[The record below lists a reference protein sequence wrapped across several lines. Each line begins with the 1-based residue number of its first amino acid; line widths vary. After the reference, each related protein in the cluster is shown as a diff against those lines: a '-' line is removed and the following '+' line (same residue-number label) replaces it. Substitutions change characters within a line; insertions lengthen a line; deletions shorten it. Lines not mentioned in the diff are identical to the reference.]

1 MHVEV
6 GDALAHPVVHRD
18 ERAIGPERDF
28 HRGSDALDA
37 LEKRTQRVDG
47 KVEQRLDVV
56 SRDDEHVAGK
66 DGPLVEECDRDV
78 VVEHDMRG
86 LCARDDGAKGARLQ
100 RGLAGIGASWRMP
113 RIAPLPLD
121 DWDEEVRPLG
131 AGGMSAPDGAPLNI
145 FATLANHPKLLRRW
159 VVFANHVLSKSSLS
173 ARDRELLI
181 LRTGWNNRA
190 PYEWGQHVA
199 IALRSDIT
207 QEEIDRIPA
216 GPDAPGWE
224 PFDATLLRLADELH
238 EGANATDATW
248 ATLAERYSTQQ
259 LMDAVF
265 AVGQYTL
272 VSYALNTF
280 GVEREAGVVGLP
292 SAPG

>member
-1 MHVEV
+1 
-6 GDALAHPVVHRD
+6 
-18 ERAIGPERDF
+18 
-28 HRGSDALDA
+28 
-37 LEKRTQRVDG
+37 
-47 KVEQRLDVV
+47 
-56 SRDDEHVAGK
+56 
-66 DGPLVEECDRDV
+66 
-78 VVEHDMRG
+78 
-86 LCARDDGAKGARLQ
+86 
-100 RGLAGIGASWRMP
+100 MP

-216 GPDAPGWE
+216 GPDAPGLGAVRRRRSCDS
-224 PFDATLLRLADELH
+224 PTSCTS
-238 EGANATDATW
+238 GANATDATW

>member
-1 MHVEV
+1 
-6 GDALAHPVVHRD
+6 
-18 ERAIGPERDF
+18 
-28 HRGSDALDA
+28 
-37 LEKRTQRVDG
+37 
-47 KVEQRLDVV
+47 
-56 SRDDEHVAGK
+56 
-66 DGPLVEECDRDV
+66 
-78 VVEHDMRG
+78 
-86 LCARDDGAKGARLQ
+86 
-100 RGLAGIGASWRMP
+100 MP

-131 AGGMSAPDGAPLNI
+131 AGGMSAPDGSPLNI

-238 EGANATDATW
+238 DGANATDAAW

-272 VSYALNTF
+272 VSYALNAF

>member
-1 MHVEV
+1 
-6 GDALAHPVVHRD
+6 
-18 ERAIGPERDF
+18 
-28 HRGSDALDA
+28 
-37 LEKRTQRVDG
+37 
-47 KVEQRLDVV
+47 
-56 SRDDEHVAGK
+56 
-66 DGPLVEECDRDV
+66 
-78 VVEHDMRG
+78 
-86 LCARDDGAKGARLQ
+86 
-100 RGLAGIGASWRMP
+100 MP

-121 DWDEEVRPLG
+121 EWDEEIRPVA
-131 AGGMSAPDGAPLNI
+131 AGGMSTPDGSPLHI
-145 FATLANHPKLLRRW
+145 FGTLANHPKLMKRW
-159 VVFANHVLSKSSLS
+159 VVFANHVLSKSTLS

-181 LRTGWNNRA
+181 LRAGWNCKA

-216 GPDAPGWE
+216 GPGAPGWD
-224 PFDATLLRLADELH
+224 PFDALLLRLADELH
-238 EGANATDATW
+238 ENANASDATW
-248 ATLAERYSTQQ
+248 SKLAERYSTQQ

-292 SAPG
+292 PDPS

>member
-1 MHVEV
+1 M
-6 GDALAHPVVHRD
+6 
-18 ERAIGPERDF
+18 
-28 HRGSDALDA
+28 
-37 LEKRTQRVDG
+37 
-47 KVEQRLDVV
+47 
-56 SRDDEHVAGK
+56 
-66 DGPLVEECDRDV
+66 
-78 VVEHDMRG
+78 
-86 LCARDDGAKGARLQ
+86 
-100 RGLAGIGASWRMP
+100 AGIGASWRMP

-238 EGANATDATW
+238 DGANATDATW